1 MVDILRKNPAVV
13 VDVCLGRLHQKVGEW
28 EKDQARMGEIWQ
40 KMYDTNYHKS
50 LDHRSFYFKQVTTT
64 PVLGRGGGVAKV
76 MAVDSDLGM
85 INPSNTETRCF
96 PFMFV

>member
-50 LDHRSFYFKQVTTT
+50 LDHRSFYFKQVTPT
-64 PVLGRGGGVAKV
+64 PVCRISA
-76 MAVDSDLGM
+76 LGM
-85 INPSNTETRCF
+85 VILSGCSAGRCGSQDS
-96 PFMFV
+96 PQDCL